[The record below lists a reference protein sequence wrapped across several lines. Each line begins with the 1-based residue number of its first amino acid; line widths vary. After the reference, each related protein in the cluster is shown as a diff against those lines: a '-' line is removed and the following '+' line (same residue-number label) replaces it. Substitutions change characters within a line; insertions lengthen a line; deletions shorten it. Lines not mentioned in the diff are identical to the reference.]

1 MNIHYLR
8 MTEQVL
14 TVNCKLSPTDSQAE
28 EIEDTLKAFADAC
41 NWINKNVDPRLKNSV
56 AIHHHSYQDVRA
68 KFGLSANLAIR
79 AINRVAGNRKTALQ
93 KHSFVKNFE
102 PTSIDYDARIFTYR
116 EKDGE
121 ISVTLL
127 RSRQRIKLVLGDFQR
142 DRLKGSKPTSATLCK
157 KGSEYYINIQVKSEA
172 PEQIHVDTILGVD
185 LGITDIAVTSEG
197 QKFGGKTI
205 KLIKT
210 HYASMRAVLQ
220 QKAVKGTRS
229 SRRRC
234 RELQQRLSG
243 KEARYQRQIN
253 HEISKAIVTRA
264 QEIPAKIALED
275 LTGIR
280 EGVNQKAGKNQRR
293 RVNGWAFYQLKEF
306 LTYKALQA
314 GIPLVLVDPAY
325 TSQTCH
331 VCGECGIRNGKSFK
345 CPSCSWSGDADF
357 NGAKNIAFLGR
368 YVVRPG
374 GSEGLP
380 SIKAVLSGLLKAPSL

>member
-1 MNIHYLR
+1 

-14 TVNCKLSPTDSQAE
+14 TVRCKLNPTDSQAE
-28 EIEDTLKAFADAC
+28 EIEDTLKAFAGAC
-41 NWINKNVDPRLKNSV
+41 NWINQNTPAKLRNKVLIQGV
-56 AIHHHSYQDVRA
+56 VYQDVRT

-79 AINRVAGNRKTALQ
+79 AINRVAANRKTAM
-93 KHSFVKNFE
+93 KDRSSVKNFK
-102 PTSIDYDARIFTYR
+102 PTSIDYDARIFAFR
-116 EKDGE
+116 EKDE
-121 ISVTLL
+121 EVSVTLL
-127 RSRQRIKLVLGDFQR
+127 RSRQRIKLVLGDYQR
-142 DRLKGSKPTSATLCK
+142 TRLKGSKPTSSTLCK
-157 KGSEYYINIQVKSEA
+157 KGSDYYINIQVKSET

-197 QKFGGKTI
+197 QKFSGKTI
-205 KLIKT
+205 KLIKN

-280 EGVNQKAGKNQRR
+280 DDINQNAGKNQRR

-306 LTYKALQA
+306 LTYKALA
-314 GIPLVLVDPAY
+314 VGIPLVLVDPAY
-325 TSQTCH
+325 TSKTCH
-331 VCGECGIRNGKSFK
+331 VCGNPGVRNGKSFK
-345 CPSCSWSGDADF
+345 CPACGWAGDADL
-357 NGAKNIAFLGR
+357 NGAQNIAFLGR
-368 YVVRPG
+368 YVDRPG
-374 GSEGLP
+374 GSDWLP
-380 SIKAVLSGLLKAPSL
+380 SIKAVLSRATESSGL